1 MGCQRRQPS
10 KLGIGSDMGYKGTVD
25 IYISSRIPNEERRKE
40 AEETIGLVCTLD
52 GNHIFY

>member
-1 MGCQRRQPS
+1 
-10 KLGIGSDMGYKGTVD
+10 MGYKGTVD